1 MEVDY
6 LLFHEDHTQVD
17 RMMATLQQNGRF
29 LFDTAWRRQFGL
41 STVSQT
47 FMPHEHTWYDVR
59 VRGFSREQGTNV
71 VHYQVTLP
79 VTYDYPE
86 FVAAALIEKDWH
98 VKVRYRH
105 SGDPWTYIQSEF
117 PLGTTY
123 TLPADWHASY
133 ERA

>member
-6 LLFHEDHTQVD
+6 LLFHEDRTQVD
-17 RMMATLQQNGRF
+17 RMMAALQQNSNF
-29 LFDTAWRRQFGL
+29 LFNTTCRRDFRL
-41 STVSQT
+41 STVSRT
-47 FMPHEHTWYDVR
+47 FMSHEHTWDNVT

-79 VTYDYPE
+79 GVYDYPE
-86 FVAAALIEKDWH
+86 LVAAALIEKDWH

-123 TLPADWHASY
+123 TLPADWQAS
-133 ERA
+133 